1 MKTVRFGSLLLVAAV
16 AGCADP
22 EPATERFSIVADVP
36 ELMLTIIEPAAEA
49 YWDAVGWIDEESGT
63 TELRP
68 RTVEEWEAVRNAAFL
83 IAESGN
89 LLMMQERALDET
101 AWIPMSQALI
111 DVGREAIAA
120 AESMDPLAVFNTGA
134 EVYYVCTNC
143 HATYALETLRP
154 ADERTDPGSS

>member
-1 MKTVRFGSLLLVAAV
+1 MNTHRYESLLLALLV

-22 EPATERFSIVADVP
+22 EPAPERFSIVADVP
-36 ELMLTIIEPAAEA
+36 DLMLTIVEPAAQA
-49 YWDAVGWIDEESGT
+49 YWGAVGWIDEESGT

-68 RTVEEWEAVRNAAFL
+68 RTEEEWEAVRNAAFL

-89 LLMMQERALDET
+89 LLLMQERALDEA

-111 DVGREAIAA
+111 DVGRDAIEA

-143 HATYALETLRP
+143 HASYALETLRP